1 MAGGRVPNSEASL
14 ETRVSSESV
23 AQEDLTEVV
32 ETPRGVR
39 RRDRGE
45 ERLFEAD
52 EHKHD
57 RTGAPLTVARHDRG
71 LSTEIGHSVDT
82 KGNTL
87 SGQKRR
93 QLGRIRREHKRG

>member
-45 ERLFEAD
+45 ER
-52 EHKHD
+52 
-57 RTGAPLTVARHDRG
+57 
-71 LSTEIGHSVDT
+71 S
-82 KGNTL
+82 
-87 SGQKRR
+87 
-93 QLGRIRREHKRG
+93 